1 MWRGATLAVAC
12 VALMTHAATAALM
25 SIDLG
30 SEYLKVCLVKP
41 GRTPISI
48 AVNEMSKRKSPALVG
63 VVNGERLLGEEA
75 FSFAVRYP
83 ESIFQRARDFLGKD
97 PDDPTIAAML
107 TEQGLP
113 YKVVPHPKRGVASLQ
128 LADDTIYSPEELVG
142 SILYYARQ
150 IAEAQAGAPVLDAV
164 ISVPAFFGQR
174 QRQAMADAA
183 HLAGLNLMG
192 LINTHTSAALQYG
205 IERDF
210 ANRSQ
215 TVILYDMGS
224 GTTEVALVKYS
235 TYTVKEAGKP
245 RTYNQLEVR
254 DVDWDASL
262 GANLL
267 DMALA
272 KHFAAQF
279 AEKSKLDVDVMAL
292 PKAMA
297 KMRRQVRRTKEM
309 LSANSAAPCTVEEL
323 HDGRDFQS
331 SITREEFESLAAD
344 FFSRATAPLKRILER
359 NGLQPEDI
367 DAVELLGGGS
377 RVPRLQAALSEVLGG
392 RGLDRHLD
400 ADEAI
405 ALGAG
410 LFAANLSTSF
420 RLRKFGMV
428 DMTMYGISLTLD
440 HVVLAGGEDEAAA
453 SEKPAGG
460 EPFLKVRNLLP
471 YMKKLPNKRVVKLER
486 LAGDPLRF
494 SLAYNA
500 STHHGLPPGV
510 RSPELAEFE
519 ATGVEEVIQRYNTSG
534 LVSLRFEADYS
545 GLFRLDKVEAVVEYE
560 VMEEKIIEV
569 PVNETIDT
577 NVTATAASGEQG
589 AAANPGSSKGDAGA
603 TGSDSEAEKVARGAK
618 ESPKSEADSDTDDN
632 GEGEAEEENDGSNG
646 SGTRPEEGEAGSES
660 EASEAGSKKGAESGG
675 GAAKEDAAGQEHR
688 VARGMG
694 VPANTTGAGSNGTS
708 KPATTI
714 KRIQVP
720 KVKVAKVPLKV
731 GGKGW
736 LSPPLSDSDLSEA
749 KQVLSKF
756 VAAEA
761 RKREVAKARNDLESY
776 IIAMK
781 EALETDEL
789 MQKVSTEEQRESFR
803 SRLTDEEDWLYM
815 EADENEGAQQFKDRL
830 KQLKDIGEPI
840 KRRAEDLELR
850 PKVVEEIRKRLEL
863 QRSVVKA
870 WPDTKPWIS
879 EVEREDIT
887 KLVSDMESDL
897 EAKVAAQSAKA
908 DHEEPAF
915 AVSDLLQAWERHEK
929 AFNKVNNKK
938 KPKPPPEPKPA
949 SGSENADAAGGAG
962 AGEGAT
968 GDAPGDAKAEP
979 EQKRAGGQGSEE
991 GTAGAAGG
999 AEDQEATKR
1008 EAKKAGKA
1016 EGETKEAKKAGKAD
1030 GDTKEAKK
1038 DGKTKKEQP
1047 KKNSKGK
1054 KEPKKDSKAT
1064 EDTKKESKAKPDTR
1078 KESSTKGSEKKD
1090 QKKSWSWNKRGE
1102 EL

>member
-1 MWRGATLAVAC
+1 MRRGVALAVAC
-12 VALMTHAATAALM
+12 VALLAQVATAALM

-63 VVNGERLLGEEA
+63 IVNGERLLGEEA

-83 ESIFQRARDFLGKD
+83 EFIFQRARDLLGKD

-107 TEQGLP
+107 SEHGLP

-128 LADDTIYSPEELVG
+128 IGEDAIYSPEELVG

-150 IAEAQAGAPVLDAV
+150 VAEAQAGGPVLDAV

-183 HLAGLNLMG
+183 ALAGLNLMG
-192 LINTHTSAALQYG
+192 LINTHTAAALQYG

-210 ANRSQ
+210 TNNSQ
-215 TVILYDMGS
+215 TIVLYDMGS

-245 RTYNQLEVR
+245 RVYNQLEVR
-254 DVDWDASL
+254 DVDWDESL

-272 KHFAAQF
+272 KHFALQF
-279 AEKSKLDVDVMAL
+279 ADKTKLKVDVTAL

-323 HDGRDFQS
+323 YDGRDFQS
-331 SITREEFESLAAD
+331 SITREEFESLADD
-344 FFSRATAPLKRILER
+344 FFNRAVAPLKRIMER
-359 NGLQPEDI
+359 NGLQPGDI

-377 RVPRLQAALSEVLGG
+377 RVPRLQAALSDVLGG
-392 RGLDRHLD
+392 RALDRHLD

-410 LFAANLSTSF
+410 LLAANLSTSF

-440 HVVLAGGEDEAAA
+440 HVLLAGGEEEAVV
-453 SEKPAGG
+453 EEPGG
-460 EPFLKVRNLLP
+460 EPFMKVRNLLP

-494 SLAYNA
+494 SLAYNI
-500 STHHGLPPGV
+500 TTPHGLPPGIKT
-510 RSPELAEFE
+510 PELAEFE
-519 ATGVEEVIQRYNTSG
+519 VTGIDGVIQRYNTSG
-534 LVSLRFEADYS
+534 QVSLRFEADYS
-545 GLFRLDKVEAVVEYE
+545 GLLRLDKVEASVEYE

-569 PVNETIDT
+569 PVDDGMNTTTSAGGGE
-577 NVTATAASGEQG
+577 ASGTPAPAKDADE
-589 AAANPGSSKGDAGA
+589 KGN
-603 TGSDSEAEKVARGAK
+603 K
-618 ESPKSEADSDTDDN
+618 ADTESDTDDN
-632 GEGEAEEENDGSNG
+632 DSSEGVEENGGNGKDSDEGGANGEGDVEAGYEAQDRPQGSQNG
-646 SGTRPEEGEAGSES
+646 SKDNTEAPQTN
-660 EASEAGSKKGAESGG
+660 ATANVTGADSS
-675 GAAKEDAAGQEHR
+675 
-688 VARGMG
+688 
-694 VPANTTGAGSNGTS
+694 NTTKS
-708 KPATTI
+708 ATTI

-720 KVKVAKVPLKV
+720 KLKVAKVPLKV
-731 GGKGW
+731 GGRGW
-736 LSPPLSDSDLSEA
+736 LSPPLTDTDMSEA
-749 KQVLSKF
+749 KQVLATF
-756 VAAEA
+756 VAAET

-789 MQKVSTEEQRESFR
+789 IQKVSTEDQRDSFR
-803 SRLTDEEDWLYM
+803 TRLTDEEDWLYM
-815 EADENEGAQQFKDRL
+815 EADESEGAQQFIYRL
-830 KQLKDIGEPI
+830 KQLREIGEPI
-840 KRRAEDLELR
+840 KRRAEDLEMR
-850 PKVVEEIRKRLEL
+850 PKLVQELRNALEL
-863 QRSVVKA
+863 QRSIVKA

-879 EVEREDIT
+879 EAEREEIS
-887 KLVSDMESDL
+887 KLVSGLEMDL
-897 EAKVAAQSAKA
+897 EAKVAAQSSKA
-908 DHEEPAF
+908 DHEDPAF
-915 AVSDLLQAWERHEK
+915 SVSELVQAWERHEK
-929 AFNKVNNKK
+929 AFNKINNKK

-949 SGSENADAAGGAG
+949 ADTNTTEGAGKGQGAAGDTAG
-962 AGEGAT
+962 DT
-968 GDAPGDAKAEP
+968 TAKSES
-979 EQKRAGGQGSEE
+979 QGAGGQGHETDADNK
-991 GTAGAAGG
+991 G
-999 AEDQEATKR
+999 ATKD
-1008 EAKKAGKA
+1008 EPKKAGRNEDTQK
-1016 EGETKEAKKAGKAD
+1016 ETKDSKS
-1030 GDTKEAKK
+1030 
-1038 DGKTKKEQP
+1038 KKE
-1047 KKNSKGK
+1047 
-1054 KEPKKDSKAT
+1054 EPKKDSKS
-1064 EDTKKESKAKPDTR
+1064 KKEEPKKDSKSKKEEPKKDSKSKKEEPKKDSKSKKEEPKKDSKSKAD
-1078 KESSTKGSEKKD
+1078 SSAKGSGKKEE
-1090 QKKSWSWNKRGE
+1090 KKSWSWNKKGDS